1 MMAITPILP
10 PKTSQNVHS
19 ADYTDDNT
27 PHTRAQGHGGLL
39 SMTEQLSRF
48 SRRLSGQDPAALAVI
63 SVQTPCPGAGAGP
76 AGGEPF
82 STPNDHDAWQIA
94 GKTGD
99 EDGRAGRIW
108 KNPSAR
114 NRRDESK
121 HEVEIPNE
129 PSDAAKVFDTV
140 LNEEAGRVV
149 REHIQW
155 HSHALDNVTTPNK
168 NKRAKKTD
176 ALNACFCDGVARLRA
191 RMKSMGT
198 LKEVGLTMSTT
209 CARPVVAGT
218 VARSSRFQSAMPAIG
233 RTLTGRSFAQPR
245 RSCTSTPGW
254 SVW

>member
-198 LKEVGLTMSTT
+198 LKEVDDVHDMR
-209 CARPVVAGT
+209 ARPRCSHC
-218 VARSSRFQSAMPAIG
+218 RSQLTISQSAMRATG
-233 RTLTGRSFAQPR
+233 RTSTGRSFAQPR